1 MTIFEKNAKMALES
15 LGLLGLFLA
24 TFLSATILPFS
35 SEAIV
40 LFFLA
45 KGVDPTI
52 CLSIATLGNSLGGA
66 SNYFIGRLGNP
77 IWLKRLGV
85 KENTIAENEKWVT
98 KYGSILAF
106 FSWIPFLGDPLL
118 VVLGYFRSNPTFTLL
133 WMIIGKF
140 LRYLLLFIVYY
151 YW

>member
-1 MTIFEKNAKMALES
+1 MTIFEKNVKMAFES
-15 LGLLGLFLA
+15 LGLFGLFLA

-35 SEAIV
+35 SEAIL
-40 LFFLA
+40 LFFLT

-77 IWLKRLGV
+77 LRLKRIGV
-85 KENTIAENEKWVT
+85 KENTISKNEKWIN
-98 KYGSILAF
+98 KYGSSIAL
-106 FSWIPFLGDPLL
+106 FSWVPFIGDPLL
-118 VVLGYFRSNPTFTLL
+118 VVLGYFRSNPMYTLM
-133 WMIIGKF
+133 WMILGKL
-140 LRYLLLFIVYY
+140 LRYALVYLIYY

>member
-1 MTIFEKNAKMALES
+1 MALES
-15 LGLLGLFLA
+15 LGLFGLFLA

-35 SEAIV
+35 SEAIL
-40 LFFLA
+40 LFFLT

-77 IWLKRLGV
+77 LWLKRIGV
-85 KENTIAENEKWVT
+85 KENTISKNEKWIY
-98 KYGSILAF
+98 KYGSRIAF
-106 FSWIPFLGDPLL
+106 FSWVPFLGDPLL
-118 VVLGYFRSNPTFTLL
+118 VVLGYFRSNLINTLM
-133 WMIIGKF
+133 WMILGKL
-140 LRYLLLFIVYY
+140 LRYVLVYLIYY

>member
-1 MTIFEKNAKMALES
+1 MDDLLKEAIADAKAVRETALENAKMALES

-77 IWLKRLGV
+77 LWLKRIGV
-85 KENTIAENEKWVT
+85 KENTITKNEKCDQLIN
-98 KYGSILAF
+98 YYCCMHFHNLDD
-106 FSWIPFLGDPLL
+106 FLYDLKNLL
-118 VVLGYFRSNPTFTLL
+118 VYTQVYQ
-133 WMIIGKF
+133 IKF
-140 LRYLLLFIVYY
+140 LFHLF
-151 YW
+151 

>member
-15 LGLLGLFLA
+15 LGLFGLFLA

-35 SEAIV
+35 SEAIL
-40 LFFLA
+40 LFFLT
-45 KGVDPTI
+45 KGVDPKI

-77 IWLKRLGV
+77 LWLKRIGV
-85 KENTIAENEKWVT
+85 KENTISKNEKWIN
-98 KYGSILAF
+98 KYGSRIAF
-106 FSWIPFLGDPLL
+106 FSWVPFLGDPLL
-118 VVLGYFRSNPTFTLL
+118 VVLGYFRSNLINTLM
-133 WMIIGKF
+133 WMILGKL
-140 LRYLLLFIVYY
+140 LRYVLVYLIYY

>member
-15 LGLLGLFLA
+15 LGLFGLFLA

-35 SEAIV
+35 SEAIL

-77 IWLKRLGV
+77 LWLKRIGV
-85 KENTIAENEKWVT
+85 KENTISKNEKWIN
-98 KYGSILAF
+98 KYGSLIAI
-106 FSWIPFLGDPLL
+106 FSWVPFLGDPLL
-118 VVLGYFRSNPTFTLL
+118 VVLGYFRSNLINTLM
-133 WMIIGKF
+133 WMILGKL
-140 LRYLLLFIVYY
+140 LRYTLVYLIYY

>member
-15 LGLLGLFLA
+15 LGLFGLFLA

-35 SEAIV
+35 SEAIL
-40 LFFLA
+40 LFFLT

-77 IWLKRLGV
+77 LWLKRIGV
-85 KENTIAENEKWVT
+85 KENTISKNEKWIN
-98 KYGSILAF
+98 KYGSRIAF
-106 FSWIPFLGDPLL
+106 FSWVPFLGDPLL
-118 VVLGYFRSNPTFTLL
+118 VVLGYFRSNPIYTMM
-133 WMIIGKF
+133 WMILGKL
-140 LRYLLLFIVYY
+140 LRYALVYLIYY

>member
-1 MTIFEKNAKMALES
+1 MTIFEKNVKMALES
-15 LGLLGLFLA
+15 LGLVGLFLA

-35 SEAIV
+35 SEAIL
-40 LFFLA
+40 LFFLT
-45 KGVDPTI
+45 KGVDPTV

-77 IWLKRLGV
+77 LWLKRIGV
-85 KENTIAENEKWVT
+85 KENTIAKNEKWVI
-98 KYGSILAF
+98 KYGSPIAF

-118 VVLGYFRSNPTFTLL
+118 VVLGYFRSNPTFTFL
-133 WMIIGKF
+133 WMVIGKF
-140 LRYLLLFIVYY
+140 LRYLLMYLIYY

>member
-1 MTIFEKNAKMALES
+1 MTIFEKNVKMALES
-15 LGLLGLFLA
+15 LGLVGLFLA

-35 SEAIV
+35 SEAIL
-40 LFFLA
+40 LFFLT

-52 CLSIATLGNSLGGA
+52 CLSISTLGNSLGGA

-77 IWLKRLGV
+77 LWLKRIGV
-85 KENTIAENEKWVT
+85 KENTIAKNEKWVI
-98 KYGSILAF
+98 KYGSPIAF

-118 VVLGYFRSNPTFTLL
+118 VVLGYFRSNPTSTFL
-133 WMIIGKF
+133 WMVIGKF
-140 LRYLLLFIVYY
+140 LRYLLMCLVYY

>member
-1 MTIFEKNAKMALES
+1 MTIFEKNVKMALES
-15 LGLLGLFLA
+15 LGLVGLFLA

-35 SEAIV
+35 SEAIL
-40 LFFLA
+40 LFFLT
-45 KGVDPTI
+45 KGVDPTV

-77 IWLKRLGV
+77 LWLKRIGV
-85 KENTIAENEKWVT
+85 KENTIAKNEKWVI
-98 KYGSILAF
+98 KYGSPIAF

-118 VVLGYFRSNPTFTLL
+118 VVLGYFRSNPTFTFL
-133 WMIIGKF
+133 WMVIGKF
-140 LRYLLLFIVYY
+140 LRYLLMCLVYY

>member
-15 LGLLGLFLA
+15 LGLFGLFLA

-35 SEAIV
+35 SEAIL
-40 LFFLA
+40 LFFLT

-77 IWLKRLGV
+77 LWLKRIGV
-85 KENTIAENEKWVT
+85 KENTISKNEKWIY
-98 KYGSILAF
+98 KYGSRIAF
-106 FSWIPFLGDPLL
+106 FSWVPFLGDPLL
-118 VVLGYFRSNPTFTLL
+118 VVLGYFRSNLINTLM
-133 WMIIGKF
+133 WMILGKL
-140 LRYLLLFIVYY
+140 LRYVLVYLIYY